1 MIQFSVMDEKEYI
14 IFCDESDVSGKY
26 YSNFYGGVLVGTSQY
41 QRIMNRLDALKV
53 DLNLYGEVKWE
64 KVSQNYLVKY
74 QSLMECFFEEI
85 SAGNLR
91 LRIMFRQNAYRSQG
105 LTQDHIQD
113 TYFKLYY
120 QFIKHAFGLQHIES
134 GENGTRLRLYFDQF
148 PDTKEKAE
156 QFKGYL
162 MGLGKSSG
170 FQNAKIIL
178 TPDNIT
184 EVKSHDHV
192 ILQCL
197 DVVLG
202 AMTFRLN
209 EKHKK
214 IPGTK
219 KRGRRTIAKEA
230 LYKKIL
236 HLIRD
241 IYPNFNI
248 GISTSCH
255 GDITNRWKCPY
266 MHWAFV
272 PQNGIFDRKLTKGK
286 ED

>member
-91 LRIMFRQNAYRSQG
+91 LRIMFPQNAYRSQG
-105 LTQDHIQD
+105 LTQPHIQD

-134 GENGTRLRLYFDQF
+134 GENGTRLRLYFGNSQIR
-148 PDTKEKAE
+148 KKK
-156 QFKGYL
+156 Q
-162 MGLGKSSG
+162 SSSR
-170 FQNAKIIL
+170 A
-178 TPDNIT
+178 T
-184 EVKSHDHV
+184 
-192 ILQCL
+192 
-197 DVVLG
+197 
-202 AMTFRLN
+202 
-209 EKHKK
+209 
-214 IPGTK
+214 
-219 KRGRRTIAKEA
+219 
-230 LYKKIL
+230 
-236 HLIRD
+236 
-241 IYPNFNI
+241 
-248 GISTSCH
+248 
-255 GDITNRWKCPY
+255 
-266 MHWAFV
+266 
-272 PQNGIFDRKLTKGK
+272 
-286 ED
+286 